1 MTAGGDPLLR
11 FRAEFPSL
19 DACTYLVSHSLGAMP
34 RAAEERLAA
43 YAREWSEQ
51 STRAWN
57 DGWWRLSWSLGD
69 RIGELLGAAPG
80 SIVMQPNVTLAAAVF
95 LSALKFEE
103 PRDRI
108 VATALDFP
116 SILYLLRGQAERGAR
131 VVEVPSDD
139 GVSVE
144 TERLLDAIDERT
156 RLVAVS
162 HVLFRSSW
170 RQDVDA
176 IAARARRMGAMVLVD
191 LYQSVGAVPIDLGAL
206 GVDAAIGGC
215 LKWLCGGPGAAF
227 LYVRPDLAGSL
238 RPTITGWC
246 AHRDPFEFSTGD
258 FEPADG
264 AGRFLHGTPAI
275 PALRAAEAGL
285 EIVSRAGVRAI
296 REKSVRL
303 TGRIL
308 DRCQAEGWPV
318 RTPPDPDR
326 RGGVVSVDVPHAY
339 EVSRTLIEDDI
350 LVDYRPGG
358 GIRIAPHF
366 YNRDAEVDRALDAIA
381 DALRHE
387 SWKRFAPE
395 RRVRVT

>member
-1 MTAGGDPLLR
+1 VTAGQDPLLR

-34 RAAEERLAA
+34 RAAEERLAT
-43 YAREWSEQ
+43 YAREWRERGTS
-51 STRAWN
+51 AWN

-69 RIGELLGAAPG
+69 GIGQLLGAAPG
-80 SIVMQPNVTLAAAVF
+80 SVVMQPNVTLAAAVF
-95 LSALKFEE
+95 LSALKFEG

-116 SILYLLRGQAERGAR
+116 SILYLLRGLRERGAR

-139 GVSVE
+139 GVSVD
-144 TERLLDAIDERT
+144 TERLLGAIDERT

-176 IAARARRMGAMVLVD
+176 IVARARRMDAMVLLDV
-191 LYQSVGAVPIDLGAL
+191 YQSAGSVPIDLGAL
-206 GVDAAIGGC
+206 EVDAAIGGC

-227 LYVRPDLAGSL
+227 LYVHPDLADSL
-238 RPTITGWC
+238 HPTITGWF
-246 AHRDPFEFSTGD
+246 AHRDPFEFSTGE
-258 FEPADG
+258 FEPSEG

-285 EIVSRAGVRAI
+285 EIVSRAGVAAI
-296 REKSVRL
+296 REKSVRQ

-308 DRCQAEGWPV
+308 DRCAAVGWPV
-318 RTPPDPDR
+318 RTPRDPER

-381 DALRHE
+381 DALRRE
-387 SWKRFAPE
+387 SWKRFVPE
-395 RRVRVT
+395 QRVRVT

>member
-1 MTAGGDPLLR
+1 VTAGDDPLLR

-34 RAAEERLAA
+34 LAAEERLTT
-43 YAREWSEQ
+43 YAREWRERA
-51 STRAWN
+51 TNAWN
-57 DGWWRLSWSLGD
+57 EGWWRLSWSLGD

-80 SIVMQPNVTLAAAVF
+80 SVVMQPNVTLAAAVF
-95 LSALKFEE
+95 LSAVKFEGT
-103 PRDRI
+103 RDRL
-108 VATALDFP
+108 VTTALDFP

-139 GVSVE
+139 GISVE
-144 TERLLDAIDERT
+144 TERLLEAIDERT
-156 RLVAVS
+156 QLVAIS

-170 RQDVDA
+170 RHDVDA
-176 IAARARRMGAMVLVD
+176 IAAHARRVGAIVLLD
-191 LYQSVGAVPIDLGAL
+191 LYQSAGSVPVELGAL

-227 LYVRPDLAGSL
+227 LYVRPDLSGSL
-238 RPTITGWC
+238 RPAITGWF
-246 AHRDPFEFSTGD
+246 AHRDPFEFSTAD
-258 FEPADG
+258 FEPAEG

-296 REKSVRL
+296 REKSVRQ

-308 DRCQAEGWPV
+308 DRCRAEGWAV
-318 RTPPDPDR
+318 RTPCEPDR
-326 RGGVVSVDVPHAY
+326 RGGVVSVDAPHAY
-339 EVSRTLIEDDI
+339 EVSRILIENDI

-366 YNRDAEVDRALDAIA
+366 YNTDAEVDRALDAIA
-381 DALRHE
+381 EALRRE
-387 SWKRFAPE
+387 SWKRFAHG
-395 RRVRVT
+395 RRARVT